1 MPTTPDT
8 AELRVKFEGENLA
21 AGTIDV
27 YDLANTM
34 LAIGQTVDGIAKQE
48 DISRRG
54 QVTIDVTALRPGSF
68 ETDLMIKFVP
78 LAVATAALIP
88 VDVVSKAKAILEIFN
103 GIIDIRKFLK
113 GEKPASV
120 VINQNGAN
128 SSVTIINVNGE
139 SIQMKI
145 PVYNALQNKQ
155 IAESTKKIFAPL
167 SKEGS
172 NVDAIKFTLPELSE
186 TEVDVLK
193 AEVAYFVGTE
203 ELQITPNF
211 TVKGIISAF
220 DRKTSI
226 GRITLDGG
234 KRPFFEIDM
243 LTENYESMVSAALAS
258 LKHKLSVH
266 LTGEAALDFSSN
278 LKRIKVDAITSEAPL
293 DF

>member
-1 MPTTPDT
+1 MLDT
-8 AELRVKFEGENLA
+8 AELKVKFEGENLA

-34 LAIGQTVDGIAKQE
+34 LAVGQTIDGIARQE

-54 QVTIDVTALRPGSF
+54 RVTIDVTALRPGSF
-68 ETDLMIKFVP
+68 ETDLIIKFIP
-78 LAVATAALIP
+78 LAIPIAALIP
-88 VDVVSKAKAILEIFN
+88 IDAAHKAKIILEIFN
-103 GIIDIRKFLK
+103 GIIGIRKFLK
-113 GEKPASV
+113 GQRPASV
-120 VINQNGAN
+120 VVNQSGPS

-139 SIQMKI
+139 SAQIKI

-155 IAESTKKIFAPL
+155 IVESTKKIFAPL

-172 NVDAIKFTLPELSE
+172 NVDAIKFKLPDQPLEIETNVEKSE
-186 TEVDVLK
+186 AD
-193 AEVAYFVGTE
+193 YFVGTE
-203 ELQITPNF
+203 ELQTTPNF
-211 TVKGIISAF
+211 TIKGIISAF
-220 DRKTSI
+220 DRKTSL

-243 LTENYESMVSAALAS
+243 LTENYEDMVAMVIAS
-258 LKHKLSVH
+258 LKYKLPVH

-278 LKRIKVDAITSEAPL
+278 LKRIKVGKVSSEANL

>member
-1 MPTTPDT
+1 MPDT

-34 LAIGQTVDGIAKQE
+34 LAIGQTIDGIARQE

-54 QVTIDVTALRPGSF
+54 QITIDVTALRPGSF
-68 ETDLMIKFVP
+68 ETDLIIKFVP
-78 LAVATAALIP
+78 TAIGIATLFPIDG
-88 VDVVSKAKAILEIFN
+88 VGKAKAILEIFN
-103 GIIDIRKFLK
+103 GIIDVKKFLK
-113 GEKPASV
+113 GEKPKSIV
-120 VINQNGAN
+120 VNQNGN
-128 SSVTIINVNGE
+128 NNSVTIINVNGK
-139 SIQMKI
+139 STQMKI

-155 IAESTKKIFAPL
+155 IGESTKKIFAPL

-172 NVDAIKFTLPELSE
+172 NVDAIKFKLPEVSE
-186 TEVDVLK
+186 AEIDVEKTE
-193 AEVAYFVGTE
+193 ATYFTGTE

-211 TVKGIISAF
+211 TVKGTISAF

-243 LTENYESMVSAALAS
+243 LTENYEEMVMIVLAS
-258 LKHKLSVH
+258 LKHKLPVH

-278 LKRIKVDAITSEAPL
+278 LKRIKVKTVSSEVNL
-293 DF
+293 EF